1 MSNAGEFPVIQ
12 VAVTIVERAGFYL
25 VEYNPKWESFSLP
38 MSRQRRHLTSGVA
51 VTETPETAAV
61 RAAAKVLGRPLS
73 AAQFP
78 RLVPLRSPYTRLR
91 SGRDAKTKDYRYSV
105 FAMRVSDPAIRHS
118 LGWHT
123 LWMRPADLATHV
135 PVSESV
141 TRLLPHLPEDLFA
154 E

>member
-1 MSNAGEFPVIQ
+1 MSDAGTFPVIQ
-12 VAVTIVERAGFYL
+12 VAVTIVQRADFYL

-38 MSRQRRHLTSGVA
+38 MSRQRRVMTAGVA

-61 RAAAKVLGRPLS
+61 RAAAKVLGRPLN

-78 RLVPLRSPYTRLR
+78 RLVPLRSPYARLR
-91 SGRDAKTKDYRYSV
+91 SGRDGKTKDYRYSV
-105 FAMRVSDPAIRHS
+105 FAMRVSDPVVRHS

-123 LWMRPADLATHV
+123 LWMRPEDLATHI

-141 TRLLPHLPEDLFA
+141 KLLLKHLPEDLF
-154 E
+154 ER

>member
-1 MSNAGEFPVIQ
+1 MTDAGQFPVIQ

-38 MSRQRRHLTSGVA
+38 MARQRRHLVTGVA
-51 VTETPETAAV
+51 VTETAEMAAV
-61 RAAAKVLGRPLS
+61 RAAAKALGRPLS

-78 RLVPLRSPYTRLR
+78 HRVHLLSPYARLR
-91 SGRDAKTKDYRYSV
+91 SGRDGKTKDYRYGV
-105 FAMRVSDPAIRHS
+105 FAMRVSDPVVSHS

-123 LWMRPADLATHV
+123 LWMRPADLATPV
-135 PVSESV
+135 PVSETV
-141 TRLLPHLPEDLFA
+141 TLLLKHLPEDLFA